1 METTQSNQSIQSN
14 TSSGHYEISEAIQ
27 SLQTALLA
35 MNPEMPFILRK
46 IHAQLK
52 ADPEL
57 ATLLDEDEIGIIV
70 NGLSTHTKSVIATT
84 VAKSKTKS
92 IKSIG
97 VADL

>member
-1 METTQSNQSIQSN
+1 MSNETN
-14 TSSGHYEISEAIQ
+14 TSHYEISEAIQ
-27 SLQTALLA
+27 SLQAALLA
-35 MNPEMPFILRK
+35 MNPEMPLLLRK

-70 NGLSTHTKSVIATT
+70 SGLSMHTKTVIATT